1 MQVLLVCTVFDVS
14 SHRVINCN
22 RMFLYHISNL
32 LLLLANVVLFQ
43 DLKIEVKILGLGR
56 QKLGLIKVRFT
67 LSRIGI
73 PYKLL

>member
-1 MQVLLVCTVFDVS
+1 
-14 SHRVINCN
+14 
-22 RMFLYHISNL
+22 MFLYHISNL

-67 LSRIGI
+67 LSRIGV
-73 PYKLL
+73 PYKLF